1 MTQTGAMTRT
11 KKDDFMM
18 QGGILA
24 LAAILSRV
32 IGAIYRIPLIRILGD
47 EGMGIYGV
55 AFEIYAMALILS
67 SLSLPIAVSKLVS
80 ARQSV
85 GQYRNAYRVYRCSL
99 YFAVIVGAIFSLVLF
114 IGANWFSENMMN
126 HSIGVYSL
134 RVIAP
139 AVFIVAVL
147 GVLRGYFQGLGT
159 MIPTAVSQVL
169 EQIFNGIVSVFGA
182 FVLLNIGSRV
192 ARERVD
198 GLMADAEEYAIVLL
212 GAAYG
217 AAGGML
223 GTVAGALVALLFLI
237 WVFQKYKRVIQR
249 QLQREQSY
257 QSSKRESYGHILPIL
272 IMTIIPVVLSTT
284 MYNINQ
290 IIGHVMF
297 ANIMAAQG
305 VPEVEF
311 LELQGIFAGSYNVL
325 INIPLA
331 MASGF
336 AASIIP
342 SLTAAIVTKKRKQI
356 NRKINQIT
364 RFIVLVSA
372 PCFIGFIVLASPI
385 MYLLFANPDRLPAT
399 MLMMGS
405 ITVVLY
411 SWATVSNSVLQGLD
425 KMREPVKNA
434 IIALI
439 AYVISLWLMLVV
451 FQIHVYA
458 LVLSNVVSA
467 ICMCYFNM
475 RSIQK
480 ASQYRQEW
488 RQSVVKPLVAA
499 VLMGLIAFLVQII
512 FQLFMSSRVAT
523 VIAIFVAMVV
533 YAVGV
538 LQLGAL
544 SAGDIKAFPHGKKI
558 LQVLRKM
565 RLMPN

>member
-1 MTQTGAMTRT
+1 MAQTGTRYRT

-18 QGGILA
+18 QGSILA
-24 LAAILSRV
+24 FAAIISRL
-32 IGAIYRIPLIRILGD
+32 IGAIYRIPLVRILGD

-85 GQYRNAYRVYRCSL
+85 GQYRNAYRVFRCSL
-99 YFAVIVGAIFSLVLF
+99 FFAVVVGAIFSLALF
-114 IGANWFSENMMN
+114 IGANWFSVNMMN
-126 HSIGVYSL
+126 HSIGVYAL

-139 AVFIVAVL
+139 AVFIVAIL

-159 MIPTAVSQVL
+159 MVPTAISQVI
-169 EQIFNGIVSVFGA
+169 EQIFNGIVSVAGA
-182 FVLLNIGSRV
+182 FVLIGIGSRI
-192 ARERVD
+192 AERRVNDLLVD
-198 GLMADAEEYAIVLL
+198 AGDYAIVLL

-223 GTVAGALVALLFLI
+223 GTVAGALAALILLI
-237 WVFQKYKRVIQR
+237 WVFRMYKNVISR
-249 QLQREQSY
+249 QMKRD
-257 QSSKRESYGHILPIL
+257 QSSKRESYAHILPIL

-290 IIGHVMF
+290 IIGYVMF
-297 ANIMAAQG
+297 ANIMEAQG
-305 VPEVEF
+305 YLEEEF
-311 LELQGIFAGSYNVL
+311 LALQGIFAGSYNVL

-364 RFIVLVSA
+364 RFIVLVSV

-399 MLMMGS
+399 MLMLGS

-411 SWATVSNSVLQGLD
+411 SWATVSNSILQGLD
-425 KMREPVKNA
+425 RMREPVKNA
-434 IIALI
+434 IYALI
-439 AYVISLWLMLVV
+439 AYVASLWLLLVV

-488 RQSVVKPLVAA
+488 MQSVVKPLVAA
-499 VLMGLIAFLVQII
+499 VLMGLVAFLAQII
-512 FQLFMSSRVAT
+512 FQLFLPSRVAT
-523 VIAIFVAMVV
+523 VIAIFVAMIV
-533 YAVGV
+533 YGIGV

-544 SAGDIKAFPHGKKI
+544 TAGDIKAFPHGKKI

-565 RLMPN
+565 RLMPS